1 MNNENF
7 IVICGWM
14 ISELGL
20 KSNELLLYALIYGF
34 SQDNQSAFSGSLS
47 YMAKWLNCTK
57 RTVINTLDALEKR
70 GLITKVPFSVNS
82 VTFNEYRV
90 FSRGVKNFPSP
101 SEKFSSEG
109 VKNFHPNINSIDIN
123 SDNIESEARAHG
135 KKTFIKP
142 TLDEVKAYCAE
153 RGNLV
158 DAEHWFNYYEANG
171 WRVGRNPMKDWKA
184 AVRTWERNQVSTG
197 GPASEG
203 FRGSVG
209 KNFRRKM

>member
-14 ISELGL
+14 ITELEL

-34 SQDNQSAFSGSLS
+34 SQDRQSRFSGSLS

-57 RTVINTLDALEKR
+57 RTVINTLEALEKK
-70 GLITKVPFSVNS
+70 GLIVKEPFTVNS
-82 VTFNEYRV
+82 VTFNEYRI

-101 SEKFSSEG
+101 SEKFSLDP
-109 VKNFHPNINSIDIN
+109 VKNFHPDINSTDIN
-123 SDNIESEARAHG
+123 SDNIECGARAHG

-153 RGNLV
+153 RGNTV
-158 DAEHWFNYYEANG
+158 DAQRWFDYYTANG
-171 WRVGRNPMKDWKA
+171 WRVGKNPMKDWKA
-184 AVRTWERNQVSTG
+184 AVRTWERNGISGQTFSAALTVG
-197 GPASEG
+197 LI
-203 FRGSVG
+203 FR
-209 KNFRRKM
+209 